1 MGNTLSYDGYALV
14 FEDHFDGLTLN
25 RICWYVDGALF
36 HEARQWFSARDR
48 RQSRSRPPSITICI
62 SY

>member
-36 HEARQWFSARDR
+36 HEDR